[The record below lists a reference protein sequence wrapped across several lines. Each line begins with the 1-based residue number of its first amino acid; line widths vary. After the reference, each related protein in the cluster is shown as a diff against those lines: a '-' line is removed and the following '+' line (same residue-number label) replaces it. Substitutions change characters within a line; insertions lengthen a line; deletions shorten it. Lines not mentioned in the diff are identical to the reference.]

1 MNSQLVTYAREKI
14 KEGLS
19 KLSEGHQAVFK
30 RLYSHENLELPI
42 DKIVDNMPEGKLD
55 WALTQVQNS
64 LKKLQRE
71 KEGGEKDARGN

>member
-1 MNSQLVTYAREKI
+1 MNSQLVAYARKKI

-19 KLSEGHQAVFK
+19 ELSEGHQVVFK

-42 DKIVDNMPEGKLD
+42 DEVVDNVPEEKLS

-71 KEGGEKDARGN
+71 KKGGEKDARGN

>member
-19 KLSEGHQAVFK
+19 ELPEGHQAVFK
-30 RLYSHENLELPI
+30 RLYSHENLKLPI
-42 DKIVDNMPEGKLD
+42 DKIVDNLPEGKLD
-55 WALTQVQNS
+55 WALTQIQNS

>member
-1 MNSQLVTYAREKI
+1 MNSQLVAYARKKI

-19 KLSEGHQAVFK
+19 ELSEGHQVVFK

-42 DKIVDNMPEGKLD
+42 DEVVDNVPEEKLS

-64 LKKLQRE
+64 LEKLQRE
-71 KEGGEKDARGN
+71 KKGGEKDARSN